1 MPSDDSQMIG
11 HKYPF
16 NACEILCSQNGLNI
30 NKLLNLKDEDVKEE
44 EKEKEKEENEEN
56 DNKKDNE
63 NDDKKDESI
72 DGKKEEENDDKK
84 DESIDGKK
92 EEINDEI
99 KEEKKEE
106 KSEEKIGEKVE
117 EKPDQ
122 KQEEKLEEKVEEK
135 TEQKVGG
142 KPEEK
147 SEEKKEEKLE
157 EKPEE
162 KKEEKLEEKVEKKIQ
177 QKSEEKVEEKQE
189 ENIAK
194 KKEEKQEEKVDE
206 KIEVKIE
213 IKEEENKE
221 KNDEEIKEDEDPTLK
236 ITYNIFDYLFKFLD
250 VPPSDDNYVL
260 MGYFAKI
267 INSLLKD
274 KSDILLVYIFSKRPF
289 LIKKFMNH
297 INRKAIG
304 NIIETFIMN
313 LNDNSYAFSNDYII
327 IICKNLI
334 DEIEKVEIDERG
346 IEVICDTLI
355 NSMISYSKNN
365 FLMLLTTENLFEN
378 LLNNIEKF
386 MKEKQDSKVTCLLK
400 LIIKINENLLKDF
413 ETKVTKNFS
422 CDETENE
429 IINIIRSIDRG
440 GSAYDANQ
448 KDFNFTSINVFKQNP
463 ERIIKLIDKSVEI
476 VINDIMSEDE
486 DKKEEV
492 IINCYS
498 EKKHKKFGVKS
509 LYEWE
514 YLRTVIDIYVN
525 CYANDEQK
533 ENIDLSIKKIIDSKI
548 LSKMIRLYF
557 DYAFTNMYTNIF
569 DGLISIIICE
579 NTPPYLVKATFEIEE
594 DNSKNLI
601 SLLVNDLIKNPKFT
615 YESSNNSTCSIL
627 FSNHCDL
634 LKQIFQSKHPNI
646 LEIIE
651 KDKNIKF
658 FNDDF
663 ITKISDKFS
672 KKLLAEE
679 LDEGAKNDYMSP
691 LYDIDSSTKKET
703 EVKLSKYSINQEI
716 DLHFKIYDKFIKG
729 ENYQDLLKEDEEE
742 KKVEEEERIDRN
754 INEKTDEKMEESPI
768 FEARNSGMENEQN
781 KIEENEN
788 DNNDEYNDSNYWK
801 VSFDQTTED
810 EILKDLE

>member
-1 MPSDDSQMIG
+1 MPSEDDQMIG

-16 NACEILCSQNGLNI
+16 NACEILCSQNGLNM
-30 NKLLNLKDEDVKEE
+30 NKLLNMKDEDVKEE
-44 EKEKEKEENEEN
+44 EKEKDEN
-56 DNKKDNE
+56 DENNKKDDENDDKKDDE
-63 NDDKKDESI
+63 NDDKKDEEN
-72 DGKKEEENDDKK
+72 EEKK
-84 DESIDGKK
+84 DEGLDEKK
-92 EEINDEI
+92 DEVNQ
-99 KEEKKEE
+99 EKKEE
-106 KSEEKIGEKVE
+106 KPEEKKDE
-117 EKPDQ
+117 
-122 KQEEKLEEKVEEK
+122 
-135 TEQKVGG
+135 

-147 SEEKKEEKLE
+147 KE

-162 KKEEKLEEKVEKKIQ
+162 KKEEKKEEVK
-177 QKSEEKVEEKQE
+177 EELKEEG
-189 ENIAK
+189 
-194 KKEEKQEEKVDE
+194 KKEE
-206 KIEVKIE
+206 
-213 IKEEENKE
+213 
-221 KNDEEIKEDEDPTLK
+221 NDEENKEDEDPTLK
-236 ITYNIFDYLFKFLD
+236 IAYNIFDYLFKFLD
-250 VPPSDDNYVL
+250 DSPSDDNYVL

-267 INSLLKD
+267 LNALLKD
-274 KSDILLVYIFSKRPF
+274 KSDILFVYIFSRRPL
-289 LIKKFMNH
+289 LIKKFMKH

-304 NIIETFIMN
+304 NIIENFIMS

-327 IICKNLI
+327 IICENLI
-334 DEIEKVEIDERG
+334 NNLENEEIDERG
-346 IEVICDTLI
+346 IEVICDLLI

-365 FLMLLTTENLFEN
+365 FLMLLTTGNLFEN
-378 LLNNIEKF
+378 LLNSIDKF
-386 MKEKQDSKVTCLLK
+386 MKAKQDSKVTCLLK
-400 LIIKINENLLKDF
+400 LITKINEYLLKDF
-413 ETKVTKNFS
+413 DTKVTKNFS

-448 KDFNFTSINVFKQNP
+448 KDFNFTSINVFKNNP
-463 ERIIKLIDKSVEI
+463 ERIIKLIDRSVEI

-525 CYANDEQK
+525 CYANNEQK
-533 ENIDLSIKKIIDSKI
+533 ENIDLSIKKIVDSKI
-548 LSKMIRLYF
+548 FSKMIRLYF

-579 NTPPYLVKATFEIEE
+579 NTPSELVKATFEIEE

-601 SLLVNDLIKNPKFT
+601 SLLVNDLINNPKFK
-615 YESSNNSTCSIL
+615 YESSNNTTCSIL

-634 LKQIFQSKHPNI
+634 LKQIFQSKHPII
-646 LEIIE
+646 LELIE

-663 ITKISDKFS
+663 VTKISDKFS

-691 LYDIDSSTKKET
+691 LYDIDSSTKKDT
-703 EVKLSKYSINQEI
+703 EVKLSKFSINEEI
-716 DLHFKIYDKFIKG
+716 DLHFRIYDKFIKG

-742 KKVEEEERIDRN
+742 KEDEKEDEKEEEKEEEKEDEKEEEKEKDDEEGKKEEEEEEEKFDRN
-754 INEKTDEKMEESPI
+754 VKNDEKMEESPI

-781 KIEENEN
+781 KNEENEN
-788 DNNDEYNDSNYWK
+788 DNNDEYNDSNFWK
-801 VSFDQTTED
+801 VSFDQSTED